1 MVRWLLDIVKDSGR
15 CRQSAVKFWV
25 QLTSCV
31 SVVSPLFLE
40 VARDARVQEQYRR
53 LHTRTHTNAHTRAH
67 VHIPPHTTAC
77 THTTYTHV
85 CTHTAGNSDIGCR
98 LGHCHG
104 LSMEAEPRFSPA
116 AGGVVLSHK
125 WSRLHRLF
133 FRAIWKD
140 TYKEPF

>member
-1 MVRWLLDIVKDSGR
+1 MHV
-15 CRQSAVKFWV
+15 CRSS
-25 QLTSCV
+25 T
-31 SVVSPLFLE
+31 
-40 VARDARVQEQYRR
+40 DAC
-53 LHTRTHTNAHTRAH
+53 TRAHTQMHAH

-133 FRAIWKD
+133 FRAIWKE